1 MREYFCLIS
10 EYSFIVIVILTRGLD
25 ESEPEYVDLVGLW
38 LRDEVG
44 EDEGVLLDGV
54 DAGEVGAAVH
64 AAALAGSVVEGLAGA
79 RVLAAHQQVAVAVPL
94 GPSCGNVC
102 MFP

>member
-1 MREYFCLIS
+1 MREYFCPIS
-10 EYSFIVIVILTRGLD
+10 EYYSFIVILTHGLD
-25 ESEPEYVDLVGLW
+25 ESEPEDVDLVGLW

-64 AAALAGSVVEGLAGA
+64 AAARAGRVVEGLAGA